1 MLKIKQLK
9 GKKNYSET
17 IKKMNKQVLKVSEN
31 AEKEEIWF
39 LEHDMV
45 FTSGSSSSKK
55 YDKDRIDN
63 IPLVKVNRGGKITYH
78 GPGQLV
84 IYPIIN
90 IKKRK
95 LNIIN
100 YINIIEDIC
109 IKVFKKYSISLIK
122 KKEKNRGLWVKYNNL
137 EKKIIFIGLRYS
149 KGVIH
154 HGLSINFEN
163 NLKYFRKIDPCGLNN
178 KEISSLKEIGIIYNK
193 KKIIKS
199 LKVEFI
205 EKFGPNLI

>member
-100 YINIIEDIC
+100 YINLIEDIC

>member
-1 MLKIKQLK
+1 
-9 GKKNYSET
+9 
-17 IKKMNKQVLKVSEN
+17 MNKQVLKVSEN

-100 YINIIEDIC
+100 YINLLEDIC

-205 EKFGPNLI
+205 EKFRPNLI

>member
-17 IKKMNKQVLKVSEN
+17 IKKMNKQVIKVSEN

-100 YINIIEDIC
+100 YINLIEDIC

>member
-109 IKVFKKYSISLIK
+109 IKVFNKYSISLIK

-205 EKFGPNLI
+205 EKFRPNLI